1 MTEMRNAAKIA
12 LMYLAWAIFTIRK
25 AITPHRIEPPRRIC
39 VLYLSGLGDILCDT
53 PFYTALRNNYP
64 NSELTAC
71 FPAAMIGVQKRFFAF
86 DKYIAHQ
93 SYTRTL
99 GEINRARFDLVV
111 IPGWLLRN
119 SLLALL
125 SNAGSILGYIND
137 LSFTNRY
144 LNSFMVE
151 SVGMAPGEFSQDMR
165 RCHLAERPNAIAAA
179 LGMPGVDAAKV
190 ELPRKKDPANI
201 AVVHAGARFPGRRW
215 NEQGF
220 AKVINWM
227 VEKAGISEVY
237 LIGDGMDRESNT
249 RIMAGTNS
257 IKVINVA
264 GEMNLEG
271 TCDLIATARIFLG
284 NDSGPMHI
292 AGLSGVPALAL
303 MGPNYPYISGPLGS
317 YSKYLFHEF
326 PCSGCDQRGCD
337 YSYRCINAISPD
349 EVIAALHTML
359 MPEDSP

>member
-99 GEINRARFDLVV
+99 GEINHARFDLVI

-125 SNAGSILGYIND
+125 STTGSILGYIND

-144 LNSFMVE
+144 LNSFKVE
-151 SVGMAPGEFSQDMR
+151 SVGMVIGEHYQDMR
-165 RCHLAERPNAIAAA
+165 SSHLAERPNAIAIA
-179 LGMPGVDAAKV
+179 LGLPVV
-190 ELPRKKDPANI
+190 EADKIEIPRKKEPANI
-201 AVVHAGARFPGRRW
+201 AVLHAGARFPGRRW
-215 NEQGF
+215 SETGF
-220 AKVINWM
+220 AVVINWLLR
-227 VEKAGISEVY
+227 ETGISEVY
-237 LIGDGMDRESNT
+237 LTGDGLDREINE
-249 RIMAGTNS
+249 RIILATEGGQVT
-257 IKVINVA
+257 NVA
-264 GEMNLEG
+264 GKMNLEG
-271 TCDLIATARIFLG
+271 TCDLIATARIFIG

-292 AGLSGVPALAL
+292 AGLSGVPTLGL
-303 MGPNYPYISGPLGS
+303 MGPNYPHISGPLGS
-317 YSKYLFHEF
+317 KSRYVFHEY
-326 PCSGCDQRGCD
+326 PCSGCDQRGCN
-337 YSYRCINAISPD
+337 YSYRCINAISTE
-349 EVIAALHTML
+349 EVIGALKAML
-359 MPEDSP
+359 LPDDSR